1 MIGKSYAYIGCN
13 NFSGAVPFGEALI
26 AINPICAEILG
37 REFPNIEDV
46 QEVLWKHASVE
57 ANHLTKEHRDQIEGQ
72 GRIRA
77 DGRLYATPEPKDV
90 LVFVAGG
97 LGGLHAACFHTFGT
111 SLSQTRAVAKAQ
123 PKS

>member
-1 MIGKSYAYIGCN
+1 
-13 NFSGAVPFGEALI
+13 
-26 AINPICAEILG
+26 
-37 REFPNIEDV
+37 
-46 QEVLWKHASVE
+46 VLWKHASVD

-97 LGGLHAACFHTFGT
+97 LGGLHAACMHTFGT
-111 SLSQTRAVAKAQ
+111 SLSQTKPVAAAQTKA
-123 PKS
+123 